1 MKTGLF
7 FGSFNPVHVGHMVI
21 AQYMAEFT
29 DLDHVWLV
37 VSPQNPLKPS
47 KENNVLTNVSLF
59 ATTTSFLNLLFN
71 TLIVYNIL

>member
-1 MKTGLF
+1 VYGIAAVVLF
-7 FGSFNPVHVGHMVI
+7 FYLRFLI
-21 AQYMAEFT
+21 
-29 DLDHVWLV
+29 
-37 VSPQNPLKPS
+37 KPS